1 MGKIYSVLPLAVLL
15 VFCGEQSRLSGID
28 AVSISGE
35 RITETFAFDDSP
47 IDKLD
52 ILLIIDG
59 SGSMDEQRAK
69 IARKLEL
76 LLEYVKERD
85 WQIGIASTD
94 MTSCFAALIN
104 AQTPDYKNVYR
115 QAIDDIKL
123 SNSEQA
129 VYMAIRGL
137 RGMPV
142 VDENNT
148 CDDNKPQQLVRENS
162 AIGIM
167 IVTNEDHQCAEFLKK
182 TAAEGC
188 EIQDL
193 YDNLKLRGIPNVTVK
208 VYGLLG
214 ENDKFL
220 AWRDDGGESIFTRHE
235 PYDTGDY
242 DAILKAI
249 SSDLSDIVQYKY
261 KLKKKHDD
269 EAAQAVITLGDGSQ
283 KTLTDSEYG
292 IVGKKLYILTTLPAE
307 TSSVKVTYSYQ
318 P

>member
-1 MGKIYSVLPLAVLL
+1 MGKIYSVLPLAMLL
-15 VFCGEQSRLSGID
+15 AFCGKQSHLSGVD

-35 RITETFAFDDSP
+35 RITETFAFNAST
-47 IDKLD
+47 IAKLD

-59 SGSMDEQRAK
+59 SDSMREARAT
-69 IARKLEL
+69 IARKLTP

-94 MTSCFAALIN
+94 MRSCFAALIN
-104 AQTPDYKNVYR
+104 AQTPDYQDVYR
-115 QAIDDIKL
+115 QAIDDIKP

-142 VDENNT
+142 VDDNNT
-148 CDDNKPQQLVRENS
+148 CNDNNPQYLVRENS

-167 IVTNEDHQCAEFLKK
+167 IVTDEDHQCADILK
-182 TAAEGC
+182 EGC

-193 YDNLKLRGIPNVTVK
+193 YNNMKLRGIPNVTVK
-208 VYGLLG
+208 VYGLLD

-220 AWRDDGGESIFTRHE
+220 AWRDEGGESIFTRHE

-269 EAAQAVITLGDGSQ
+269 EAAEAVITLGDGSQ
-283 KTLTDSEYG
+283 RTLTDSEYG
-292 IVGKKLYILTTLPAE
+292 IVDKKLYILTVLPAN
-307 TSSVKVTYSYQ
+307 TSTIKLTYSYQ